1 MKKLLVVGVIVLFL
15 GLAIAPSINAI
26 VDGSKPKLFS
36 RNADCKTVK
45 LAVYEYKADGTIE
58 KNIVRLSYE
67 KLNELKEEI
76 QTVENI
82 EERLSILKEYNLLP
96 QDVTLEKLRAGMERK
111 AQRVGLTD
119 ERLEGIVN
127 RLSLRNNN
135 RVFYMN
141 RKCDIFS
148 FVVGGIKLNFGLSFI
163 TSVINAFMFYKDPL
177 YLSYLIP
184 SIDFLKMFFVRIGF
198 DLWVTNGLLPDIE
211 LGGEGGEH
219 DPIMLMLG
227 FVGYHISVLPTFFLE
242 VVGILFGYTNYLG
255 VSYKERHQI
264 I

>member
-1 MKKLLVVGVIVLFL
+1 MKKLLAVGVIVLFL

-36 RNADCKTVK
+36 RNADDKTVK
-45 LAVYEYKADGTIE
+45 LVVYEYKADGTIE

-67 KLNELKEEI
+67 KLNELKEEM

-96 QDVTLEKLRAGMERK
+96 QDVTLEKLRAGMEEK

-119 ERLEGIVN
+119 ERLEGIAN

-141 RKCDIFS
+141 RKCNVES
-148 FVVGGIKLNFGLSFI
+148 FVFGGIKLNFGLSFI
-163 TSVINAFMFYKDPL
+163 TSVLNMLILYKYGYGSDF
-177 YLSYLIP
+177 IP
-184 SIDFLKMFFVRIGF
+184 SIDFLKMFYVRIGF
-198 DLWVTNGLLPDIE
+198 ELYVANGLLPDIE

-227 FVGYHISVLPTFFLE
+227 FVGYHISFIPTFFLE
-242 VVGILFGYTNYLG
+242 VFGLIFGYTNYIG
-255 VSYKERHQI
+255 VSYKERDQI